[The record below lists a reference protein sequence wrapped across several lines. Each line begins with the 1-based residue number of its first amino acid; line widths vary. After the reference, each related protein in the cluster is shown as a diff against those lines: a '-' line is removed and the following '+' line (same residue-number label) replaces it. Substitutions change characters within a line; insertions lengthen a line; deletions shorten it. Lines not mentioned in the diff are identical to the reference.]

1 MKHSE
6 VVVKIPCDP
15 ALYTMGSRTLILVP
29 MAEGAVWQDMAYLA
43 AVPAATVVNNGMP
56 ALVALD
62 ATASVTPELSDY
74 IGRYEPT
81 RTVTLGNSQQEVKIE
96 GLTCARL
103 TAASAE
109 EAACQLSSTFWKNAD
124 KVVLCPSENYEAGL
138 VAAPLAAR
146 LKVPLL
152 FLDAQGVSKRTLG
165 EIKRLKTKE
174 AVVVGWPTRAIVP
187 ALKEVC
193 DQVSV
198 LLTARDVMVWLTE
211 RGIKVSYLAAV
222 NPLDREKTVIK
233 KLSLSGALLAAG
245 REGLV
250 APLKYEVEW
259 KKPFR
264 GTEVKGDLPAGVPN
278 NRKIH
283 KQGTIVLGKKEYPFV
298 YSCQDRNQDRRV
310 KIDFDGDGR
319 YEGSDEGPFHTGDLL
334 NLNGK
339 SYALTLA
346 GGNNETVKPAEVNLT
361 WPQAETFA
369 ADLREYYKALGT
381 APEHLCLVGFPDA
394 IPQSIAGKGGV
405 VQELATDL
413 PYANADDDVF
423 AEIGV
428 ARVIG
433 ENVHF
438 ATLYAS
444 RVLTYSHLL
453 RPTWMDRACQAR
465 WENTYAKQ
473 FENVGFD
480 ASVLH
485 AKEDLKWLV
494 PPADGKKGKRAM
506 TFEQSSPLTQCA
518 AMTHMDHSWW
528 HELGCTFGWDAD
540 VLLAPVVVESG
551 GCLTA
556 ALDREPDYRSV
567 VARLLRKGAISFSG
581 NAREGVAAQELQ
593 RMEFWNGVL
602 TGETLGQAH
611 RRSMNSALVTIL
623 DKNEEKGG
631 GYWYQLRIR
640 TQFGDPAF
648 KMYIPQAPRSAPG
661 KVSVEGK
668 RVTVQAPAQWWPVKM
683 FVPEDWKE
691 WKDKDLF
698 ALRGAGTYA
707 RRGWCGLQYDKEET
721 FMTASFTTRS
731 HLLAIKQV
739 QTLPK
744 PLGWNGAYYVDEN
757 ADGTRTYRWS
767 VRIADFDQIKGVMLN
782 AVERIDYDIEYE

>member
-1 MKHSE
+1 M
-6 VVVKIPCDP
+6 
-15 ALYTMGSRTLILVP
+15 LVP
-29 MAEGAVWQDMAYLA
+29 LAEGAAWQDMAYLA

-62 ATASVTPELSDY
+62 ATASLTPELSDY
-74 IGRYEPT
+74 IRRYEPT
-81 RTVTLGNSQQEVKIE
+81 RTLVLGNPQQEVKIE
-96 GLTCARL
+96 GVRIESL
-103 TAASAE
+103 TATSAI
-109 EAACQLSSTFWKNAD
+109 EAACQLSSTFWKTAE
-124 KVVLCPSENYEAGL
+124 KVVLCPSESYESGL
-138 VAAPLAAR
+138 IAAPLAAR
-146 LKVPLL
+146 FRSPLL
-152 FLDAQGVSKRTLG
+152 FMDKQGVPKATLR
-165 EIKRLKTKE
+165 EIKRLKAKE
-174 AVVVGWPTRAIVP
+174 LVIVGRPPRDSVSTLQQVY
-187 ALKEVC
+187 K
-193 DQVSV
+193 QVSV
-198 LLTARDVMVWLTE
+198 LLSARDVMVWMSE
-211 RGIKVSYLAAV
+211 RGEKISYLAAV
-222 NPLDREKTVIK
+222 NPTDREKTVIK
-233 KLSLSGALLAAG
+233 KLSLSGALLSAG
-245 REGLV
+245 RQGLV
-250 APLKYEVEW
+250 APLRYDVEW
-259 KKPFR
+259 KKPFS

-283 KQGTIVLGKKEYPFV
+283 KQGTITLGKKEYSFV
-298 YSCQDRNQDRRV
+298 YSCQERNQDRRLQ
-310 KIDFDGDGR
+310 IDFNGDGR
-319 YEGSDEGPFHTGDLL
+319 YDGDGEGLFHTGDLL
-334 NLNGK
+334 KLNGK
-339 SYALTLA
+339 QYALTLA
-346 GGNNETVKPAEVNLT
+346 GGNNETVKPAEVHLT
-361 WPQAETFA
+361 WPQAETVA
-369 ADLREYYKALGT
+369 EDLREYYKALGA

-394 IPQSIAGKGGV
+394 IPQSIVGKGGV

-413 PYANADDDVF
+413 PYANADDDLF

-438 ATLYAS
+438 ATLFAS
-444 RVLTYSHLL
+444 RVLTYTQLL
-453 RPTWMDRACQAR
+453 SPEWMNRACQAR

-473 FENVGFD
+473 FSNVGFD
-480 ASVLH
+480 ASVQH
-485 AKEDLKWLV
+485 TKEDLKWLV

-506 TFEQSSPLTQCA
+506 TFEQSSPLTRCA

-540 VLLAPVVVESG
+540 VLLSPVVVESG

-567 VARLLRKGAISFSG
+567 VARLLRKGAVSFSG
-581 NAREGVAAQELQ
+581 NAREGIAGQELQ

-611 RRSMNSALVTIL
+611 RRSMNSALATIL

-648 KMYIPQAPRSAPG
+648 KMHIPQAPRSAPG
-661 KVSVEGK
+661 KVSVAGK
-668 RVTVQAPAQWWPVKM
+668 RVTVHAPAQWWLEKM

-707 RRGWCGLQYDKEET
+707 RREWCGLQYDKEET
-721 FMTASFTTRS
+721 FMTASFTTRG
-731 HLLAIKQV
+731 HLIGIKQV
-739 QTLPK
+739 QALPK

-757 ADGTRTYRWS
+757 ADGSRTYRWS

-782 AVERIDYDIEYE
+782 TVERIDYDIEYE